1 MSVGLKGLPDFD
13 AQVKNWFRAV
23 EQAAAKATA
32 GLAKAAFMHIIEN
45 GPQYSGD
52 FVANIKVGLG
62 SINYDFDE
70 GVVPHERGYHNLAG
84 KEGVL
89 NPGARGDK
97 PAMNHARTYA
107 AMEWSRVKLG
117 ESVFIS
123 STAAHDEPYAW
134 LIEDGKIKF
143 RPENVGAEQ
152 VFRRAHAHVKNLY
165 GTIGKSEFAILQRV
179 GV

>member
-1 MSVGLKGLPDFD
+1 MSVALKGLPEFD
-13 AQVKNWFRAV
+13 ARVKGWFAAV
-23 EQAAAKATA
+23 EKAASKAAA
-32 GLAKAAFMHIIEN
+32 GLAKAAFTHIIEN

-62 SINYDFDE
+62 KINYDFDP

-89 NPGARGDK
+89 NPGGRGDK
-97 PAMNHARTYA
+97 PAMDYARTYA
-107 AMEWSRVKLG
+107 ALEWGRVKLG
-117 ESVFIS
+117 ESIFIS
-123 STAAHDEPYAW
+123 STAAHDEPYSW

-143 RPENVGAEQ
+143 RPENLGADH
-152 VFRRAHAHVKNLY
+152 VFQRAHAHVKNLY
-165 GTIGKSEFAILQRV
+165 GTIGKSEFAILQRI